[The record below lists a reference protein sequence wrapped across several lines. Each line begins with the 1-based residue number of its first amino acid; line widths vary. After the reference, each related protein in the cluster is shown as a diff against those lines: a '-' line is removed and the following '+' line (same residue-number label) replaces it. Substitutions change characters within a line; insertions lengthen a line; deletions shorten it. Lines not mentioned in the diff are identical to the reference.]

1 MTTFDPDK
9 FDEKYRHYFEALERA
24 YSNAYEELHGD
35 ADSQI
40 LKAVDRT
47 ILAESEPMYDGEG
60 EFRIALPDDVDTR
73 IASIGAEASAV
84 EAVLERLTDEIEREL
99 RRIFEFE
106 R

>member
-9 FDEKYRHYFEALERA
+9 FDEKYLHYFEELEQA

-35 ADSQI
+35 VDSQI

-60 EFRIALPDDVDTR
+60 EFRIQLPDDVDTR
-73 IASIGAEASAV
+73 IASIGADGAAV
-84 EAVLERLTDEIEREL
+84 EAILERLTDEIEHEL

-106 R
+106 H